1 MAYLLGTVIWI
12 LLFFWMQT
20 YFPDRCWA
28 SWIFLF
34 VPLIVFAI
42 NFLCLSWSET
52 TIADYMFQGNFLS
65 FGFLIA
71 VILIN
76 WNSPFSPQ
84 DKINF
89 YRILLIAF
97 ILLMLSLIDI
107 WFMEVMI
114 FFHYHIRSILQTMA
128 LTLLAYSLYL
138 YYCEISDC
146 AF

>member
-1 MAYLLGTVIWI
+1 M
-12 LLFFWMQT
+12 
-20 YFPDRCWA
+20 
-28 SWIFLF
+28 
-34 VPLIVFAI
+34 
-42 NFLCLSWSET
+42 
-52 TIADYMFQGNFLS
+52 
-65 FGFLIA
+65 
-71 VILIN
+71 ILIN

-89 YRILLIAF
+89 YRFAHRF
-97 ILLMLSLIDI
+97 FLLMLSLIDI